1 MGDEIEVVG
10 GEYEFKI
17 NGFLYN
23 LKGHPTIEYGG
34 KHYEPLVGPGG
45 VVVGYK
51 CVGESPSKISVILTD
66 TSDLDIV
73 ELQHIKNA
81 TITLKKPNG
90 KTFVIENASCSAQV
104 TESCEEGEV
113 SCEFSGKPAD
123 DQKS

>member
-23 LKGHPTIEYGG
+23 LKGHPNIEYGG
-34 KHYEPLVGPGG
+34 KHYESIIGPGG
-45 VVVGYK
+45 VLLGNK
-51 CVGESPSKISVILTD
+51 CVGDSPSKISVVLTD

-73 ELQHIKNA
+73 ELQHVRKA

-90 KTFVIENASCSAQV
+90 KTFVMENASCSAQI

-113 SCEFSGKPAD
+113 SCEFSAGPAS
-123 DQKS
+123 DQNS